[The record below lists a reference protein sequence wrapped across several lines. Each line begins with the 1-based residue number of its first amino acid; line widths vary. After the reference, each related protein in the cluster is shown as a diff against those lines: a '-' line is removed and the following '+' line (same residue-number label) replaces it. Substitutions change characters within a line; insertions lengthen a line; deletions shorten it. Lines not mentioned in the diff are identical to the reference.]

1 MTDVLSDIFDTIRL
15 RATLYFRTDYSP
27 PWAIT
32 VPPYAQA
39 ARFHLV
45 IQGRCHIALASGHTA
60 DLGPGDLIMITRGQE
75 HTLADRAGRRPAP
88 LETVMKESGY
98 DGNGVF
104 VLGRGNPNASTQM
117 VCGHFGFTEGAD
129 HPLLRA
135 LPAMIVLTPADRA
148 RHALLDDTLR
158 LVVRRVFTEGLGSAA
173 AISRLSEVFFIESV
187 RASIEQCPELGK
199 VLGAMTDPQ
208 VGRALELMH
217 KDAARGWTVDG
228 LATEVGMS
236 RSRFAERF
244 AEQMGQGPMAYLG
257 EWRLQKA
264 LARLANADLSVKEV
278 AHEIGYQS
286 AAAFTRAFAQRFGA
300 PPTEFRNSEN

>member
-32 VPPYAQA
+32 VPSYARA

-45 IQGRCHIALASGHTA
+45 IQGRCHVALASGLTV
-60 DLGPGDLIMITRGQE
+60 DLGPGDLVLIARGQE
-75 HTLADRAGRRPAP
+75 HTLADSPGRRPSP
-88 LETVMKESGY
+88 LETVVKESGY

-104 VLGRGNPNASTQM
+104 VVGSGNANASTKM

-135 LPAMIVLTPADRA
+135 LPEVIVLTPADRA
-148 RHALLDDTLR
+148 RHVLLDETLR
-158 LVVRRVFTEGLGSAA
+158 LVARRAFTDGLGSSA
-173 AISRLSEVFFIESV
+173 AISRLCEVFFIESV
-187 RASIEQCPELGK
+187 RASIEQCPELARI
-199 VLGAMTDPQ
+199 LEAMTDPQ
-208 VGRALELMH
+208 IGRALELLH
-217 KDAARGWTVDG
+217 KDPARAWTVDG

-236 RSRFAERF
+236 RSRFADRF
-244 AEQMGQGPMAYLG
+244 AELMKQGPIAYLG

-264 LARLANADLSVKEV
+264 LARLSNADISVKEV
-278 AHEIGYQS
+278 AREIGYRS
-286 AAAFTRAFAQRFGA
+286 PAAFTRAFGQRFGA
-300 PPTEFRNSEN
+300 PPTRYQSGEA

>member
-32 VPPYAQA
+32 VPTYAQA

-45 IQGRCHIALASGHTA
+45 IQGHCHVALESGRTV
-60 DLGPGDLIMITRGQE
+60 DVGPGDLVLITRGQE
-75 HTLADRAGRRPAP
+75 HTLADSPGRRPAP
-88 LETVMKESGY
+88 LETVLKESGY
-98 DGNGVF
+98 DGHGVF
-104 VLGRGNPNASTQM
+104 VVGHGDPTASTQM

-135 LPAMIVLTPADRA
+135 LPEAIVLTPADRA

-158 LVVRRVFTEGLGSAA
+158 LVVRRVFTDGLGSAA

-187 RASIEQCPELGK
+187 RASIQQCPELGRI
-199 VLGAMTDPQ
+199 LGAMTDPQ
-208 VGRALELMH
+208 VGRALGLMH
-217 KDAARGWTVDG
+217 QEPARAWTVDS
-228 LATEVGMS
+228 LASEVGMS
-236 RSRFAERF
+236 RSRFADRF
-244 AEQMGQGPMAYLG
+244 AELMGQSPLAYLG

-264 LARLANADLSVKEV
+264 LARLACADLSIKEV
-278 AHEIGYQS
+278 AREIGYRS
-286 AAAFTRAFAQRFGA
+286 PAAFTRAFAQRFGG
-300 PPTEFRNSEN
+300 PPTGFRRAEN